1 MKKIF
6 YLGIIGLISISLTA
20 CSGKSIATVNDV
32 DITKEQYKKTTTI
45 LSVTNDYLNGKTFD
59 DMNKSLDKKG
69 KKDLENMLLSFM
81 IDNELLYQKAKDKGF
96 SPSEA
101 EINSKYEELSEEITS
116 NPSYKK
122 ELDKAG
128 VDKDYLLKEIS
139 RDLTIEKYRKD
150 FVDKLNISEQEIQ
163 DYYKNNKNEFS
174 IPEVD
179 ASHILVSTL
188 DKEKKPVNDAEK
200 EKLKEK
206 ADKVFTEL
214 ENGADFE
221 ELAKRYSDD
230 KATGKN
236 GGGLGYFTKD
246 SKNAEFTKHVFNL
259 EKGKTSNV
267 FETNY
272 GYHIVRVNDK
282 KNKQLSFEDSRSMIR
297 NKIIDEKF
305 LNHLNSLEKNADI
318 KK

>member
-1 MKKIF
+1 LKKIF

-32 DITKEQYKKTTTI
+32 EITKEGFEKTKSI
-45 LSVTNDYLNGKTFD
+45 LSLTNDYLNGETFD

-81 IDNELLYQKAKDKGF
+81 IDNELLYQEAKDKGF
-96 SPSEA
+96 SPSKA
-101 EINSKYEELSEEITS
+101 DINSKYEELSRDIES
-116 NPSYKK
+116 NASYKK

-128 VDKDYLLKEIS
+128 VDKEYLLKEIS

-150 FVDKLNISEQEIQ
+150 FIDKLNISEEEIQ
-163 DYYKNNKNEFS
+163 NYYRNNKDEFKV
-174 IPEVD
+174 PEVD
-179 ASHILVSTL
+179 ASHILISTL
-188 DKEKKPVNDAEK
+188 DKEKKTVNDTEK
-200 EKLKEK
+200 QKLKEK

-214 ENGADFE
+214 ENGANFE
-221 ELAKRYSDD
+221 ALAKKYSDD
-230 KATGKN
+230 KSTGKN

-246 SKNAEFTKHVFNL
+246 SKNAEFTKHVFSL

-267 FETNY
+267 FETSY
-272 GYHIVRVNDK
+272 GYHIVRINDK
-282 KNKQLSFEDSRSMIR
+282 KNKILSFEDSRSMIR
-297 NKIIDEKF
+297 EKIINEKF
-305 LNHLNSLEKNADI
+305 LKHLDSLEKNADI